1 MLNISKSWLII
12 LKIFIYKIII
22 RDIMVYY
29 YLFYF
34 KNNDRGY
41 NDLLIIDFKRFILF
55 KNFSKK

>member
-1 MLNISKSWLII
+1 
-12 LKIFIYKIII
+12 
-22 RDIMVYY
+22 MVYY